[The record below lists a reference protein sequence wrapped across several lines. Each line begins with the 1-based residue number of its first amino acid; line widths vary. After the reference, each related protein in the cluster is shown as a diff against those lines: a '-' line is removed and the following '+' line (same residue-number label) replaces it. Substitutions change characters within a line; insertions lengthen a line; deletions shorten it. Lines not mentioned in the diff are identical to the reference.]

1 VEESADVIEWL
12 AAVEAGRVEAARAA
26 IMRLGTK
33 KFGTAPEGIEAVV
46 NATKNLTRLRLIL
59 DHIFDATD
67 WTDLIANW

>member
-1 VEESADVIEWL
+1 MDESANEIEWG

-46 NATKNLTRLRLIL
+46 NAIKNLTRLRLIL

-67 WTDLIANW
+67 WADFVARA

>member
-1 VEESADVIEWL
+1 MEDPTDENEWF
-12 AAVEAGRVEAARAA
+12 AAFEAGGVEVARAA

-46 NATKNLTRLRLIL
+46 NAIKNLTRLRLIL

-67 WTDLIANW
+67 WADFVARA